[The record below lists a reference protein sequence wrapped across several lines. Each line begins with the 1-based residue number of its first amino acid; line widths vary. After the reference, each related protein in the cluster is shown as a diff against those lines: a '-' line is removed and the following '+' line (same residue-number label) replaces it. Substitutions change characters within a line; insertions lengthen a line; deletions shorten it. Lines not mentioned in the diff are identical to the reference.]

1 MISGSSHGPASH
13 EARRAAM
20 VARQLAAR
28 GITDARVLAAMGSV
42 PRERFVPAAVAESA
56 YEDSALPIG
65 HRQTISQPWIV
76 AAICQGLEL
85 GGDEDMLEVG
95 TGSGYSAAVLAALS
109 SQVVSIEL
117 VHELAERARATL
129 ADLGVANVEVRTGDG
144 SAGPVG
150 GESFDAIAVHAAA
163 PVVPPALAVALRPG
177 GRLVI
182 PLSEGRD
189 EMLVAIRRTDD
200 GRDPRFERTA
210 IAPCRFV
217 PLLGQ
222 SGF

>member
-1 MISGSSHGPASH
+1 
-13 EARRAAM
+13 M

-144 SAGPVG
+144 SAGPVE

-163 PVVPPALAVALRPG
+163 PAVPPALAVALRPG

>member
-1 MISGSSHGPASH
+1 
-13 EARRAAM
+13 M
-20 VARQLAAR
+20 VAIQLRAR
-28 GITDARVLAAMGSV
+28 AIDDERVLAAMGTV
-42 PRERFVPAAVAESA
+42 PRERFVPSAVAESA

-85 GGDEDMLEVG
+85 RGGEEVLEVG

-109 SQVVSIEL
+109 SWVVSIEL
-117 VHELAERARATL
+117 VPELAEQARASL

-144 SAGPVG
+144 GAGPAE

-163 PVVPPALAVALRPG
+163 PALPPALARALRPG

-182 PLSEGRD
+182 PLSEGRE
-189 EMLVAIRRTDD
+189 EMLVAIRRIDD
-200 GRDPRFERTA
+200 GNDPRFERTA